1 MTNSLAEIA
10 QSEVMFL
17 TGTNTTENHPV
28 VAIKMKQAVVKGGAQ
43 LIVADP
49 REIDMVRFADIWLRQ
64 IPGTDVALLNGLM
77 HVIIEEGLHDEE
89 YVKTRT
95 EGFEELRKVLK
106 RYTPEFVEGITGVPQ
121 DDLRKAARLYA
132 GAKRASIFY
141 AMGITQHITGTDN
154 VKSLANLAMLC
165 GNVGIESGGLNPLR
179 GQNNVQ
185 GACDLGALP
194 NVFTGYQQVVNDEAR
209 VKFEKA
215 WGVKGLPPQVGLTM
229 TEMMP
234 AAAKGAIKALYIM
247 GENPMV
253 SDPDLKHVEKSLD
266 NLDFLVVQDIFL
278 TETAQM
284 ADVVLPAASFAEK
297 DGTFTNTERRVQQ
310 VRKGVKP
317 PGKAR
322 ADWEIIADIA
332 TRMGYEMKYR
342 SAEAIFNEITELTPS
357 YAGIS
362 YKRLEKEGGL
372 QWPCP
377 TPKHPGTP
385 YLHKDKFVR
394 GKGRF
399 IPLEYKPSA
408 EVPDEKYPFVLTTQR
423 SLYHYHTGTM
433 TRKVEGLNVL
443 RRSELVEINP
453 KDAEALGVSDG
464 EMVQV
469 KSRRGLVT
477 AKAKVTED
485 SPPGVVSM
493 TFHFAESP
501 TNMLTNPVV
510 DPTAKTPELKVC
522 AVKVEKLG

>member
-1 MTNSLAEIA
+1 MTNSINEIGDA
-10 QSEVMFL
+10 ACIFAI
-17 TGTNTTENHPV
+17 GTNTTENHPIIGLQ
-28 VAIKMKQAVVKGGAQ
+28 IKKAVQNKTQ
-43 LIVADP
+43 LIVANP
-49 REIDMVRFADIWLRQ
+49 RKIDLCRYATLWLQ
-64 IPGTDVALLNGLM
+64 HHPGTDVALLMGM
-77 HVIIEEGLHDEE
+77 MRVIVDEGLLDSSFI
-89 YVKTRT
+89 KQRT
-95 EGFEELRKVLK
+95 EDFDTLK
-106 RYTPEFVEGITGVPQ
+106 ESLQNFDLDLVEKITGVPTKQ
-121 DDLRKAARLYA
+121 IQEAARIYATQKPATILYC
-132 GAKRASIFY
+132 
-141 AMGITQHITGTDN
+141 MGITQHSHGTEN
-154 VKSLANLAMLC
+154 VMALSNLALLT
-165 GNVGIESGGLNPLR
+165 GNIGTASSGVNPLR

-185 GACDLGALP
+185 GACDLGSLP
-194 NVFTGYQQVVNDEAR
+194 NVFTGYQQVANDEAR

-215 WGVKGLPPQVGLTM
+215 WDVTGLPAQVGLAL
-229 TEMMP
+229 TEMLP
-234 AAAKGAIKALYIM
+234 AAEHGDLKALYIM

-266 NLDFLVVQDIFL
+266 NLEFLVVQDIFL

-297 DGTFTNTERRVQQ
+297 DGTFTNTERRVQR

-322 ADWEIIADIA
+322 ADWEIIADLS
-332 TRMGYEMKYR
+332 TRMGYEMRYR
-342 SAEAIFNEITELTPS
+342 SAEEIFEEIAELTPS

-362 YKRLEKEGGL
+362 YQRLDKEGGL

-394 GKGRF
+394 GKGKF

-408 EVPDEKYPFVLTTQR
+408 EVPDKKYPFILTTQR

-501 TNMLTNPVV
+501 TNMLTNPIV

-522 AVKVEKLG
+522 AVKVEKL